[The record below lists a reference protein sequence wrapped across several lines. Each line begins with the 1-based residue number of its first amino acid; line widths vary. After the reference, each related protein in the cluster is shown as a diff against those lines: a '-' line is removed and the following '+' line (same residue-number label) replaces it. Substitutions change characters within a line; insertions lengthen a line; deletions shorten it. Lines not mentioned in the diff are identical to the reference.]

1 MREEGYVIFP
11 SDNITANK
19 IDKTRTLDSP
29 VIEREDVTLWIDE
42 NSLGNNFLNEMP
54 NIKNDQSKDGLINI
68 QKEKLSS
75 SQFEISLKEMQKPT
89 QIPKNERMFDL
100 NVDKL
105 RLLDDNEIKIIK
117 MCSKREISP
126 SDIEMREILGGIGR
140 TRLSQIFNGLNK
152 NGILSV
158 KKVGRSRM
166 FYLSNNAKSQLK
178 AWGLIK

>member
-1 MREEGYVIFP
+1 
-11 SDNITANK
+11 
-19 IDKTRTLDSP
+19 
-29 VIEREDVTLWIDE
+29 
-42 NSLGNNFLNEMP
+42 
-54 NIKNDQSKDGLINI
+54 
-68 QKEKLSS
+68 
-75 SQFEISLKEMQKPT
+75 
-89 QIPKNERMFDL
+89 MF
-100 NVDKL
+100 
-105 RLLDDNEIKIIK
+105 
-117 MCSKREISP
+117 KREISP